1 MFIARWF
8 NSLSRL
14 LLGVGVMDFFEKVN
28 NSKQAFE
35 RAIAQAQ
42 KHQYLEALNIAEEI
56 LDIWYSPS
64 SANEQK
70 LRQWFADD
78 LLKKIKQQLAEWEPK
93 ADNEYKAAKE
103 RAYWLT
109 SEGRFQEAIALFEPV
124 HQRYYEPA
132 ARKFINELYEVI
144 AGKTSFKL
152 GLLAEQTGDF
162 PTAIS
167 HYQNAVIASPC
178 WDVECRIRMAI
189 IAIKTQDWQQA
200 HLQVKNINSKQATYI
215 RGFICAQQGDW
226 RQAKLEWQ
234 TILPDQVEAKEKYN
248 DRELMRAKRNIQ
260 QLVDALNLQQAKVE
274 SQNFLLKYGEDE
286 IVRANLE
293 KNIQPRLEM
302 GLWRSSP
309 WQHVDIAEQ
318 QWLQRLDIRALH
330 NWALVAYYQVQ
341 ANPHLYDELYDEL
354 IVAWSTAIA
363 NLHLNPLLQNITWMG
378 DTTVDLTEVSEQL
391 LHKLE
396 FLINSVEDKSQQ
408 YKQSYELYRLETEA
422 LRLMGSPA
430 KLGVKVKGLF
440 LTPGCYHRYRHQ
452 IKFPQLPGKL
462 WATLYT
468 DWYSAVLA
476 CLNGDNFKAKE
487 VKPKTEPVSEAEKF
501 AQKFVS
507 YHEGCYYLE
516 IEAGGYPRWRSA
528 VAPLRLAKPEIQA
541 SPEWYARVEQL
552 CQLHY
557 QAVAWDKNE
566 RREFAQFWY
575 EILESSTAKYYIDND
590 NLT

>member
-1 MFIARWF
+1 MFITRWF

-14 LLGVGVMDFFEKVN
+14 LLGVGIMDFFEKIN

-42 KHQYLEALNIAEEI
+42 KHKYLEALNIAEEI
-56 LDIWYSPS
+56 LDIWYSQEN
-64 SANEQK
+64 ANEKK
-70 LRQWFADD
+70 LRNWFADD
-78 LLKKIKQQLAEWEPK
+78 LIKKIKQQLAEWEPK
-93 ADNEYKAAKE
+93 ANNEYKAAKE

-109 SEGRFQEAIALFEPV
+109 SEGRFEEAIALFEPV

-132 ARKFINELYEVI
+132 ARKFINELYQVI
-144 AGKTSFKL
+144 TGKSSFNL
-152 GLLAEQTGDF
+152 GLLAEQAGDF
-162 PTAIS
+162 ATAIS

-178 WDVECRIRMAI
+178 WDVECRIRLAI

-200 HLQVKNINSKQATYI
+200 RVHIKDINTKQATYI
-215 RGFICAQQGDW
+215 RGFISAQQGDW
-226 RQAKLEWQ
+226 HSCKLEWQ
-234 TILPDQVEAKEKYN
+234 KILPHEVQLEKSSA
-248 DRELMRAKRNIQ
+248 RELIKAKRHIQ
-260 QLVDALNLQQAKVE
+260 QLVDAHNLQQAKIE
-274 SQNFLLKYGEDE
+274 SQNFLLKYGDDE
-286 IVRANLE
+286 IVRNNLE
-293 KNIQPRLEM
+293 KNIQPRLELD
-302 GLWRSSP
+302 LWCRQP
-309 WQHVDIAEQ
+309 WQHIDIAEQ
-318 QWLQRLDIRALH
+318 QWLERLDIKALH
-330 NWALVAYYQVQ
+330 NWALVAYHYIQ

-378 DTTVDLTEVSEQL
+378 ATPVDLTEVFEQL

-396 FLINSVEDKSQQ
+396 DLINSVEDKSQK

-422 LRLMGSPA
+422 LRLMGIPA
-430 KLGVKVKGLF
+430 KLGVRVKGLF

-452 IKFPQLPGKL
+452 IKFPPLPGKL

-487 VKPKTEPVSEAEKF
+487 VKPKTAPVSEAEKF
-501 AQKFVS
+501 AQRFVS

-516 IEAGGYPRWRSA
+516 IEPGGYPRWRSA
-528 VAPLRLAKPEIQA
+528 VTPLRLAKPEIQA
-541 SPEWYARVEQL
+541 SPEWHARVEEL

-557 QAVAWDKNE
+557 KAVAWDKNE

-575 EILESSTAKYYIDND
+575 EILESSTAKYYIDD
-590 NLT
+590 DK